1 MWIFNGKR
9 SCSSYSTSH
18 GLLAMGKVDQLHPD
32 LAVDPLGILRPLSK
46 LTHQL
51 PLVQLGYHGSYQ
63 LVSFFSPS
71 WLWLWTEDLHVHRS
85 VHTHLLRGWLVLV
98 MIWITSEGGWTP
110 RQMSHCSQIAQG
122 ISLVPSIT
130 YFTQVCAWLLIT
142 AYVGFLLYCCSLYS
156 RYCGRTGWWRPCLL
170 SSFSGFIDSGVVIG
184 TSGWGKLKK
193 RHSSPFTWV
202 VIRSH
207 CALGRVPVQA

>member
-1 MWIFNGKR
+1 MRIFLCWSAEILIQSPEGLLDIRSTSFCLCCNCCLSMWILNGKQ
-9 SCSSYSTSH
+9 SCSSCSTSH

-71 WLWLWTEDLHVHRS
+71 WLWLWTEDLLVHRS
-85 VHTHLLRGWLVLV
+85 VHTRLLRGWLVLV

-130 YFTQVCAWLLIT
+130 YFTQVSA
-142 AYVGFLLYCCSLYS
+142 
-156 RYCGRTGWWRPCLL
+156 
-170 SSFSGFIDSGVVIG
+170 
-184 TSGWGKLKK
+184 
-193 RHSSPFTWV
+193 
-202 VIRSH
+202 
-207 CALGRVPVQA
+207 